1 MRPDTISRPTAEAG
15 SRAASA
21 AGNDEALL
29 RVRNLSVQFNVGRSR
44 LVAVDGVDLE
54 IGRGEVLGIVGE
66 SGSGKS
72 MTMLALARLV
82 PQATGV
88 VTADEIN
95 LAGDDLL
102 GRSEREMQQI
112 RGRRIGFIFQNP
124 LSSLNPLLTIGEQIA
139 ETVAR
144 HLGLPRRA
152 ARDRTADL
160 LDRVGIPAARSRLDD
175 YPHQFSGGMR
185 QRVMIAMAI
194 ACDPWLILAD
204 EPTTA
209 LDVTIQAQILDL
221 LRAIVEESG
230 TAIILVTHDLG
241 IAASLCRRVSVM
253 YAGQIVE
260 TAPVEAI
267 FGAPLMP
274 YTWGLIDSIPRFDQE
289 PGSTLPMLPGVPPD
303 PMRLASGCRFAER
316 CAYRRAQCAAGMPP
330 LTMRGPAGHVA
341 RCIGT
346 DAGGWLEVQS

>member
-1 MRPDTISRPTAEAG
+1 MMQPDTISRPEGG

-21 AGNDEALL
+21 AGSGDVLL
-29 RVRNLSVQFNVGRSR
+29 RVRNLSVQFKIGRSR

-54 IGRGEVLGIVGE
+54 VGRGEVLGIVGE

-82 PQATGV
+82 PQATGL
-88 VTADEIN
+88 VTADEIS

-102 GRSEREMQQI
+102 ARSEKEMQQI

-124 LSSLNPLLTIGEQIA
+124 LSSLNPLLTIGEQIS
-139 ETVAR
+139 ETVTQ

-152 ARDRTADL
+152 ARDRTAEL
-160 LDRVGIPAARSRLDD
+160 LDRVGIPDARSRLDD
-175 YPHQFSGGMR
+175 YPHHFSGGMR

-194 ACDPWLILAD
+194 ACDPLLILAD
-204 EPTTA
+204 EPTTS

-221 LRAIVEESG
+221 LRAIVEQSG
-230 TAIILVTHDLG
+230 AAIILVTHDLG

-253 YAGQIVE
+253 YAGQVVE
-260 TAPVEAI
+260 TAPVDAI

-274 YTWGLIDSIPRFDQE
+274 YTWGLIDSIPRFDQQ
-289 PGSTLPMLPGVPPD
+289 PGTALPMLPGVPPD

-316 CAYRRAQCAAGMPP
+316 CVHARAPCAALMPP
-330 LTMRGPAGHVA
+330 LTVRGSASHVA

-346 DAGGWLEVQS
+346 DAGGWLEVEP